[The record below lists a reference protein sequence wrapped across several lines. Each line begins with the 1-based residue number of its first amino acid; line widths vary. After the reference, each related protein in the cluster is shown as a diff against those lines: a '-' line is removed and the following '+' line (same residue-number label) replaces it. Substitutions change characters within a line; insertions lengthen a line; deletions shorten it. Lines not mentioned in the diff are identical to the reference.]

1 MWDFQSYKIEGV
13 KKAVEFEGNWNE
25 IKGKLMQ
32 KFAVLTSDDVLLEK
46 GKKEEIL
53 GKIQVKLGKTK
64 EELEKVLSEL

>member
-1 MWDFQSYKIEGV
+1 M
-13 KKAVEFEGNWNE
+13 KKAVEFEGGWNE

>member
-1 MWDFQSYKIEGV
+1 M
-13 KKAVEFEGNWNE
+13 KKAVEFEGDWNE
-25 IKGKLMQ
+25 IKRKLMQ
-32 KFAVLTSDDVLLEK
+32 KFAVLTNDDVLLEK